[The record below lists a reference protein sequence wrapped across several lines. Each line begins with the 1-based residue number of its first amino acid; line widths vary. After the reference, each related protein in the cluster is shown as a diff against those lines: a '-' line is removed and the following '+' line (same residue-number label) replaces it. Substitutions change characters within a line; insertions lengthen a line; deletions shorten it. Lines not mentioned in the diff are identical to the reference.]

1 MKNPAGTA
9 LFTVFCVLCSMLRST
24 GTLSKTAETG
34 KTDGMQNIC
43 RLYLTDG
50 NKNYIMIEE

>member
-34 KTDGMQNIC
+34 KTDGMQNIF
-43 RLYLTDG
+43 RLFLTDE